1 MERARMVLTIAREGH
16 IWRGRA
22 SLVYYLSASMTLD
35 GVSLL
40 LPYIIYSHMLGLI
53 LEGFLH
59 EELLLVLINIH
70 RWGNTNVISL
80 TLHEA
85 IVCAFQSMIILTFSI
100 PPFFF
105 FGIIFNF
112 SPWYFKPGI
121 KSPFIISLFS
131 FNTYHHN
138 IKSYKK

>member
-22 SLVYYLSASMTLD
+22 SLVYHLSASMTLN
-35 GVSLL
+35 GVALL
-40 LPYIIYSHMLGLI
+40 LPYIIHSHMLGLI

-85 IVCAFQSMIILTFSI
+85 IVIFLTRGCLVEEIDKFLVR
-100 PPFFF
+100 FRFALRF
-105 FGIIFNF
+105 
-112 SPWYFKPGI
+112 
-121 KSPFIISLFS
+121 
-131 FNTYHHN
+131 
-138 IKSYKK
+138 